1 MRSMDMEHRMYKWMP
16 QIFVAGMVMVASA
29 CAVQIGDQSIRQTF
43 TDKKVV
49 ELTEAAVADNAEE
62 VAQLA
67 KTGIDVNVIGR
78 NGTTPLMWALYAR
91 KRQGTEALLR
101 AGANPNLVMPIKNSH
116 GEDIPHTAMYYVS
129 QGEDAELLR
138 LLLQHGGNPNDADDG
153 KVRNRPLSL
162 AATEG
167 RIHNMQLLIAA
178 GADVNAH
185 DEFDDSAAENAIGA
199 RAKYEGVALLLE
211 HGYRF
216 NLQRLAKSVSI
227 RRVAP
232 ENGQYSWREKVIA
245 MLKERGVEVPERI
258 RK

>member
-1 MRSMDMEHRMYKWMP
+1 
-16 QIFVAGMVMVASA
+16 MVASA
-29 CAVQIGDQSIRQTF
+29 CAVQIGSQSIHQTF
-43 TDKKVV
+43 TDPKVI
-49 ELTEAAVADNAEE
+49 ELTEAAVADNADK
-62 VAQLA
+62 VTQLA
-67 KTGIDVNVIGR
+67 KSGANVNAIGK

-91 KRQGTEALLR
+91 KHKGTEALLR

-138 LLLQHGGNPNDADDG
+138 LVLQYGGNPNDATDG

-167 RIHNMQLLIAA
+167 RIDNMKLLISA

-199 RAKYEGVALLLE
+199 RANYEGVVLLLE
-211 HGYRF
+211 HGYNF
-216 NLQRLAKSVSI
+216 NLPSLAKSISI
-227 RRVAP
+227 IKLPV
-232 ENGQYSWREKVIA
+232 NDSQYPWREKAISI
-245 MLKERGVEVPERI
+245 LKERGVEVPKKI
-258 RK
+258 GK